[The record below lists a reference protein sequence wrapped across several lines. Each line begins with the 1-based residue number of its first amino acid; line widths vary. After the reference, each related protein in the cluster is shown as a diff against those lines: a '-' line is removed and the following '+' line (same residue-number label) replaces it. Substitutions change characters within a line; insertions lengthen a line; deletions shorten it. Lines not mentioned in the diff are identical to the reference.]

1 MKIKNKK
8 IDNEGVGKFVMAM
21 LDVFSKVLIF
31 NKIKS
36 LNGALFDCII
46 DNNEIDIAQIIGK
59 NL

>member
-1 MKIKNKK
+1 
-8 IDNEGVGKFVMAM
+8 MAM
-21 LDVFSKVLIF
+21 FAIFSKVLNF

-36 LNGALFDCII
+36 LNGALFDCNI